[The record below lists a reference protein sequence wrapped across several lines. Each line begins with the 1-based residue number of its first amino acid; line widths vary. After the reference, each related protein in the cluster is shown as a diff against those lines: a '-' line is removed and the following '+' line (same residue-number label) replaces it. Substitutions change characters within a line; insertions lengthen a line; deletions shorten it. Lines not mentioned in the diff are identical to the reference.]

1 MLVAVVLVVM
11 DHIRQQVLVE
21 QAAEA
26 LVLMVLAQQ
35 LLQLLAQLILA
46 EVAVESAGIRA
57 HQAQVA
63 PALLSSSTP

>member
-57 HQAQVA
+57 HQAQAA
-63 PALLSSSTP
+63 PVS

>member
-1 MLVAVVLVVM
+1 MLVVVGLVVM
-11 DHIRQQVLVE
+11 GLIHRR
-21 QAAEA
+21 
-26 LVLMVLAQQ
+26 VLAEQEGAGMALTGLVQ
-35 LLQLLAQLILA
+35 LLLQLLAQLILA